1 MTLNEALIRQNFLKQ
16 VVLKNN
22 ENELSK
28 EAKVKVMQMRIEL
41 NKIRA
46 AFDEDCQKAVEEL
59 KTEEFNALVNKQNR
73 TDEEEASLTQLTIK
87 LEEEYNSYLIERGK
101 EKIDFS
107 KKLTTDEYFEIVNV
121 NTDPVEINGNK
132 IPAEDFLEILYTL
145 LVE

>member
-22 ENELSK
+22 DNELSK

-59 KTEEFNALVNKQNR
+59 KTEEFNTLVNKQNR
-73 TDEEEASLTQLTIK
+73 TDEEEASLTQLTTK